1 MDNKM
6 NIIDYMLLKEL
17 IIPFNQ
23 SLFNIQGLIHHQI
36 NHHQQ
41 QDEEE
46 EEEEEDEDVDIDSI
60 ILNEKFNLSSIEL
73 TNLNNKIKFNQQIL
87 TSNSNLPSLTQL
99 NNFKILPFF
108 NDNFILSRK
117 SSSSSSL
124 NLSSLPIK
132 KSSSFINPSKLL
144 FKLSTNTIT
153 TTTTTT
159 INNNQIQ
166 IQDEDLI
173 KFELMPQIED
183 ALDLK
188 IKMSTNQFNFL
199 KSTSQ
204 KDRQARKTKLNSFH
218 QTLITP
224 YTISSVESIFLHP
237 PSSILHH
244 LLEQ

>member
-1 MDNKM
+1 M

-23 SLFNIQGLIHHQI
+23 SLFNIQELIHHQFNI
-36 NHHQQ
+36 NQINQQ
-41 QDEEE
+41 QDDEEE
-46 EEEEEDEDVDIDSI
+46 EEEVDIDSI
-60 ILNEKFNLSSIEL
+60 ILNDKFNLSSIEL

-117 SSSSSSL
+117 SSSSSS
-124 NLSSLPIK
+124 SLIK
-132 KSSSFINPSKLL
+132 KTSSCINPSKLL

-166 IQDEDLI
+166 IEDEDLI

-188 IKMSTNQFNFL
+188 MSMSTNQFNFL

-204 KDRQARKTKLNSFH
+204 KDRQARKTQLNSFH

-237 PSSILHH
+237 SSSILHH